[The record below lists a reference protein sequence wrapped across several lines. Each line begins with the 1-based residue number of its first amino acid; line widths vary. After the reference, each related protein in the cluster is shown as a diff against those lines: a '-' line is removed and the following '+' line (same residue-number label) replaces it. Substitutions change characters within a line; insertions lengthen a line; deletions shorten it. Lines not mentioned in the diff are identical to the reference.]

1 MGNRSRRIII
11 ISWGLFLAY
20 IVVLIYFVLFAEM
33 LGRSIVSTDY
43 NYNVT
48 PFKEIMRF
56 VCNVDKLGLPVVIMN
71 LFGNI
76 AAFVPFGLFLP
87 IITGNSLNFWT
98 TTVLTFDFS
107 LAIELMQ
114 LVTKV
119 GSFDVD
125 DLILNTLG
133 GMIGYLLFYLFDKYE
148 RKKSNGVL

>member
-1 MGNRSRRIII
+1 MGNRRRRTII
-11 ISWGLFLAY
+11 ISWGLFLVY
-20 IVVLIYFVLFAEM
+20 LVVLIYFVLFAEM

-43 NYNVT
+43 NYNIT

-56 VCNVDKLGLPVVIMN
+56 ACNADKLGWPVVIMN
-71 LFGNI
+71 LLGNV

-87 IITGNSLNFWT
+87 IITGSSLNFWT
-98 TTVLTFDFS
+98 TAVLTFDFS
-107 LAIELMQ
+107 LSVELMQ

-133 GMIGYLLFYLFDKYE
+133 GMIGYLLYYLIDKYE
-148 RKKSNGVL
+148 RKKSDGIL